1 MLADP
6 LRSDELGDNE
16 LAGPPFAAVLRLSDV
31 AVPQCELETALGVTL
46 DRYEPARTG
55 PLYYAQVDI
64 DITAGSDNRFHE
76 DDFWAGI
83 IDCIER
89 LGPEIQ
95 TLRSDRRIERIFN
108 RSGGLIWR
116 GPSGSHLHFAKPR
129 SGSRRSSRDRP

>member
-55 PLYYAQVDI
+55 PLYYA
-64 DITAGSDNRFHE
+64 
-76 DDFWAGI
+76 
-83 IDCIER
+83 
-89 LGPEIQ
+89 
-95 TLRSDRRIERIFN
+95 
-108 RSGGLIWR
+108 
-116 GPSGSHLHFAKPR
+116 
-129 SGSRRSSRDRP
+129 